1 VKRTKKS
8 QRLEKKGMHKR
19 ERHHIMGGLL
29 IDTQGNITYALIYKM
44 KLYYLGEKELESPT
58 SIEKEMNNER
68 GE

>member
-1 VKRTKKS
+1 
-8 QRLEKKGMHKR
+8 
-19 ERHHIMGGLL
+19 MGGLL